1 MFTRSMPNIY
11 TRDIETAVRF
21 YRDQLGFA
29 QTFQFPASG
38 PAEHVELR
46 LGDSLV
52 ALSTLAAAVR
62 AGVEPTSGNPF
73 ELVVVTDDV
82 DADVAR
88 LRAVGVPVLVEP
100 HDHESGHRL
109 AYVADPDGVFVGLG
123 SATTR

>member
-1 MFTRSMPNIY
+1 MPNIY
-11 TRDIETAVRF
+11 TRDIEAAVRF

-52 ALSTLAAAVR
+52 AVSTRAAAVR

-73 ELVVVTDDV
+73 ELVVLTDDV

-100 HDHESGHRL
+100 HDHESGHRR
-109 AYVADPDGVFVGLG
+109 AYVGDPDGVLVALG